1 MMPLAGIAQTGPANL
16 DFEAGTPGQTPPG
29 WIVPTGG
36 FAAEI
41 RHEGCRSGSG
51 CAVLSP
57 SGAASPAPFGNIMQA
72 FAADAFR
79 GKIIRLRAWI
89 RVEKTDASDHAQMWL
104 RVDRT
109 GRQMGLFDNMS
120 DRPIASSEWQSYE
133 ISGEVEADAVAINIG
148 VMSLGKARVWIDDV
162 TFELWTPTPQETA
175 AREEFRKLYA
185 RIDAAYEN
193 GKPEE
198 IAALALP
205 DAQASTGA
213 LRQPLSAVL
222 ALMKGELA
230 KGTKFSSRTTVTLVR
245 LSGDTASVSTKTES
259 GITTASGRQD
269 YSSVSR
275 DTWTRTAD
283 GWKFKETLE
292 LASHA
297 AAPKFDPEAA
307 KAVAAELKQRAV
319 PLTTVV
325 AGAKMDDLAAFGKA
339 VGDARIVALG
349 EASHGTREFF
359 QMKHRLLEYLVKEKG
374 FTVFAIEG
382 NWPEAL
388 AADRY
393 IKAGEGD
400 ARTGLAAMYF
410 WTWQT
415 EEVRDMVEWMR
426 AFNQAP
432 GSHPSLTFT
441 SFDMQTGHVAAQKA
455 LDYLKQYSPDDAPAA
470 EAAYAEAGKLESAGN
485 SDDRAKGLS
494 EQIAAT
500 LKIFDSKRA
509 AMEKASSPAAWRDA
523 RQAAAVAYQACVMRI
538 PGNGT
543 SYRDQ
548 MMAKNVEWLADEAY
562 PNEKIVLWAHNGHV
576 GFGGG
581 VGGKSMGTWLR
592 ERFGKKM
599 YVTGFAFRRGQ
610 LRAVGASGGQMTG
623 LANHDVPPAPESS
636 GDALFSAAG
645 LPLFFLDMSAVP
657 PDTLLGRWLGESHLY
672 YNVGAAWQ
680 TADAEANLSPEAVS
694 KDYDG
699 LIFVE
704 EGHAARGLAQR

>member
-1 MMPLAGIAQTGPANL
+1 
-16 DFEAGTPGQTPPG
+16 
-29 WIVPTGG
+29 
-36 FAAEI
+36 
-41 RHEGCRSGSG
+41 
-51 CAVLSP
+51 
-57 SGAASPAPFGNIMQA
+57 
-72 FAADAFR
+72 
-79 GKIIRLRAWI
+79 
-89 RVEKTDASDHAQMWL
+89 
-104 RVDRT
+104 
-109 GRQMGLFDNMS
+109 
-120 DRPIASSEWQSYE
+120 
-133 ISGEVEADAVAINIG
+133 
-148 VMSLGKARVWIDDV
+148 
-162 TFELWTPTPQETA
+162 
-175 AREEFRKLYA
+175 
-185 RIDAAYEN
+185 
-193 GKPEE
+193 
-198 IAALALP
+198 
-205 DAQASTGA
+205 
-213 LRQPLSAVL
+213 
-222 ALMKGELA
+222 
-230 KGTKFSSRTTVTLVR
+230 VR
-245 LSGDTASVSTKTES
+245 LSGDTASVSAKTES
-259 GITTASGRQD
+259 GITTASGRRD

-292 LASHA
+292 LASRA

-319 PLTTVV
+319 PLTTVT

-349 EASHGTREFF
+349 EASHGVREFF
-359 QMKHRLLEYLVKEKG
+359 QMKHRLLEYLVKEKD

-388 AADRY
+388 AVDRY

-432 GSHPSLTFT
+432 GQHPTLTFT
-441 SFDMQTGHVAAQKA
+441 SFDMQTGRVAAQKA

-470 EAAYAEAGKLESAGN
+470 EAVYAAAAPPH
-485 SDDRAKGLS
+485 SDRGGGPPDPAKGLS
-494 EQIAAT
+494 EQIAAV

-509 AMEKASSPAAWRDA
+509 GMEKASSPAAWRDA

-538 PGNGT
+538 PGNGPG
-543 SYRDQ
+543 YRDQ

-576 GFGGG
+576 RFGGS

-610 LRAVGASGGQMTG
+610 LRAIGMSGGQMSG

-636 GDALFSAAG
+636 GDAVFSAAG
-645 LPLFFLDMSAVP
+645 LPLFFVDMSAVP
-657 PDTLLGRWLGESHLY
+657 PDTLLGRWLAESHLY
-672 YNVGAAWQ
+672 YEVGAAWQ

-694 KDYDG
+694 QSYDG

-704 EGHAARGLAQR
+704 EGHAARGLVAQR